1 MKNVIF
7 DIETTKTYEMINSAK
22 PEDFDISVVCIYES
36 DVDRYSAFWEKDFDN
51 LWPVLEK
58 ADMLTT
64 FNGDHFDIPI
74 LQKYSP
80 VDLGKIKSLDLL
92 KEVKNSIGK
101 RIKLDTIAGATL
113 GISKS
118 GNGLDAVRWW
128 NEGEY
133 EKIEKYCLQ
142 DVKVTKDVFDYALE
156 NGKLKYE
163 DKGEIIDIPLET
175 SNWIKKEENIIN
187 SLF

>member
-1 MKNVIF
+1 MKNIIF
-7 DIETTKTYEMINSAK
+7 DIETKNTFEMVNSDK
-22 PEDFDISVVCIYES
+22 PKDLDISVICIYES
-36 DVDRYSAFWEKDFDN
+36 DTEKYSSFWEKDFGK
-51 LWPVLEK
+51 LWPLLEK
-58 ADMLTT
+58 ASMLTT

-74 LQKYSP
+74 LQKYCP
-80 VDLGKIKSLDLL
+80 VDLSKIKSLDLL

-113 GISKS
+113 GINKS

-142 DVKVTKDVFDYALE
+142 DVKVTKDVFEYAIK
-156 NGKLKYE
+156 NNNLKYE
-163 DKGEIIDIPLET
+163 DKGEILDIALDTRLWLP
-175 SNWIKKEENIIN
+175 EENSAN
-187 SLF
+187 RLF